1 MSLIQTINFKEL
13 GDRRGSLL
21 ALEGNKNVPFEIK
34 RVYYIYNT
42 ENGVSRGFHAHKELL
57 QLAICISG
65 SCRFIMD
72 NGINKEEIIL
82 NLPSTGL
89 LIPNMIWHE
98 MHNFSDDCIIIVLAN
113 EVYQESDY
121 IRDYTEFLN
130 MSHK

>member
-82 NLPSTGL
+82 NSPSTGL

>member
-98 MHNFSDDCIIIVLAN
+98 MHDFSDDCIIIVLAN